1 MDKRTKKVERDVRCS
16 GKEVARAVP
25 ILDAE
30 AKQILEDLKFHNMMK
45 VEVETLKRRDIVEAI
60 YGKTEVVDDKIQIHI
75 SDDNTI
81 DVTIERIEEIL
92 GLPRN
97 EEGESVQLPASAPSQ
112 VCNLFL
118 KHGKVD
124 KGGKSKPNLKNMRI
138 GASDLINLMEKG
150 DLDPTMKARLFLMIV
165 LNRLLMP
172 ASGFHLNEQ
181 QVKLA
186 WDLDCVK
193 KLDWC
198 KLVFEDLSGCI
209 KDKHHEPKSFSGC
222 AIVLLVSSSF
232 VSFLPF
238 CGSLGNLWS
247 LDAFSSF

>member
-1 MDKRTKKVERDVRCS
+1 
-16 GKEVARAVP
+16 
-25 ILDAE
+25 
-30 AKQILEDLKFHNMMK
+30 
-45 VEVETLKRRDIVEAI
+45 
-60 YGKTEVVDDKIQIHI
+60 VVDDKIQIHI

-97 EEGESVQLPASAPSQ
+97 EEGESVQLSASAPSQ